1 MSRLNGEPPASEGTG
16 RHNVAR
22 GLIVVGAG
30 PGGMTA
36 AMTSHQLCR
45 LLEIPSRGELD
56 RFLKHHGVP
65 LHVPG
70 LRTRRHHERAT
81 LAEARARPRNQPQSL
96 NDNPS
101 NCRRGCQPA

>member
-65 LHVPG
+65 LEY
-70 LRTRRHHERAT
+70 TFQDFEREGT
-81 LAEARARPRNQPQSL
+81 TSARLWQKRGHDLGTNH
-96 NDNPS
+96 NP
-101 NCRRGCQPA
+101 

>member
-22 GLIVVGAG
+22 DLIVVGAG

-65 LHVPG
+65 LEY
-70 LRTRRHHERAT
+70 TFQDFEREGT
-81 LAEARARPRNQPQSL
+81 TSARLWQKRGHDLGTNH
-96 NDNPS
+96 NP
-101 NCRRGCQPA
+101 